1 MSALSDLQKKLEQ
14 EAQGIMF
21 PFSASAA
28 NVSTTQNVYDSAT
41 DGIMTM
47 QGQKYVG
54 PDAVIQYGTEEQ
66 EFQRQLKQIE
76 APMLPQFD
84 STQFPQAGEGIM
96 QTPTPESTTPTTP
109 VEPVVDPCPPGYKLI
124 NGVCQPIEQQPQQDR
139 GGDRPTFTGPKI
151 VNGIIEGFTDLEDL
165 APGMA
170 VTDYYNRLSP
180 EMKAE
185 YDKAASYNRGVQV
198 KLDEDG
204 NPIRIVAHSPTLSE
218 LVGDAARAIGDIVE
232 NASLVN
238 VISKVLGD
246 DEKPETKETTTDTE
260 TTTDRPEPKKIPI
273 LTMDDFGGIDNI
285 SKTVR
290 DFGVISNDVSSL
302 ITQSTDLQNRLKGL
316 QEAGPKSNSKND
328 RANYE
333 RAENNLRKEIAINER
348 NKNIMIA
355 QDKQKEKEIQNELN
369 NSNESTITVRGSNF
383 TVHTNNKKEVIGYS
397 EPGSNIVN
405 IAGMQ
410 PIGPGQRI
418 KTPSRTKRAAP
429 VKTEI
434 KSDKFKGQGFIRG
447 R

>member
-21 PFSASAA
+21 PFSANA
-28 NVSTTQNVYDSAT
+28 NTVSTTQNVYDSAT

-66 EFQRQLKQIE
+66 DYQRQLKQIE

-84 STQFPQAGEGIM
+84 ETQFPKAGEGIM
-96 QTPTPESTTPTTP
+96 QTPTPAPTSPTTP

-124 NGVCQPIEQQPQQDR
+124 NGVCQPIEQQSQQER

-151 VNGIIEGFTDLEDL
+151 TNGIIEGFTDLEDL

-218 LVGDAARAIGDIVE
+218 LVGCLLYTSPSPRDAHESRM
-232 NASLVN
+232 
-238 VISKVLGD
+238 
-246 DEKPETKETTTDTE
+246 P
-260 TTTDRPEPKKIPI
+260 
-273 LTMDDFGGIDNI
+273 
-285 SKTVR
+285 
-290 DFGVISNDVSSL
+290 SS
-302 ITQSTDLQNRLKGL
+302 
-316 QEAGPKSNSKND
+316 A
-328 RANYE
+328 
-333 RAENNLRKEIAINER
+333 
-348 NKNIMIA
+348 
-355 QDKQKEKEIQNELN
+355 
-369 NSNESTITVRGSNF
+369 
-383 TVHTNNKKEVIGYS
+383 
-397 EPGSNIVN
+397 
-405 IAGMQ
+405 
-410 PIGPGQRI
+410 
-418 KTPSRTKRAAP
+418 
-429 VKTEI
+429 
-434 KSDKFKGQGFIRG
+434 
-447 R
+447 

>member
-1 MSALSDLQKKLEQ
+1 
-14 EAQGIMF
+14 
-21 PFSASAA
+21 
-28 NVSTTQNVYDSAT
+28 
-41 DGIMTM
+41 
-47 QGQKYVG
+47 
-54 PDAVIQYGTEEQ
+54 
-66 EFQRQLKQIE
+66 RQLKQIE

-96 QTPTPESTTPTTP
+96 QTPTPASATPTTP

-124 NGVCQPIEQQPQQDR
+124 NGVCQPIEQQPQQDK
-139 GGDRPTFTGPKI
+139 GGDRPKFTGPPI
-151 VNGIIEGFTDLEDL
+151 SEEGIIDGFKDLEDL

-170 VTDYYNRLSP
+170 VIDYYNRLSP

-218 LVGDAARAIGDIVE
+218 LVGDAVRAIGDIVE

-238 VISKVLGD
+238 IASKVLGD
-246 DEKPETKETTTDTE
+246 DKKPETKETTTDTKATTDTE
-260 TTTDRPEPKKIPI
+260 TKTDRPEPEKTPT

-285 SKTVR
+285 STTVR

-302 ITQSTDLQNRLKGL
+302 IRESTDLQNRLKGL

-348 NKNIMIA
+348 NKNIMMA
-355 QDKQKEKEIQNELN
+355 QDKQKEKEVQNELN
-369 NSNESTITVRGSNF
+369 NSNESIVTVKGSSY
-383 TVHTNNKKEVIGYS
+383 TVHTNDKGKVVGYS
-397 EPGSNIVN
+397 KPGSNIVN
-405 IAGMQ
+405 MAGM
-410 PIGPGQRI
+410 PPVGPGQRI